1 MKKILFLFL
10 LLPTLLHAGVTVGG
24 SIMINNNWVPLPDC
38 EGIQV
43 IFEGNVII
51 IESNERQIFYLQD
64 YTDIHFNTSGHQQ
77 IKSNAIDKEGRRCL
91 IRIVSRP
98 DMYIEPILQLYIH
111 YNNIDYVYDIKSP

>member
-10 LLPTLLHAGVTVGG
+10 LLPTLLQAGVTLGG

-43 IFEGNVII
+43 TFEGNVII

-64 YTDIHFNTSGHQQ
+64 YTDIHFNISGHRQ

-91 IRIVSRP
+91 IRIVSRY